1 MLKFRN
7 KNLKFLSLKIFFS
20 LNILCLGPTLSAH
33 ANNDIPILSK
43 TIITSKKQA
52 LSADN
57 FETAQEKI
65 KKIAG
70 SASLVE
76 SKDLQNKFA
85 VTVKDMLDYVPG
97 VVAQERTGQE
107 SRLSIRG
114 SGLSRTYHLRGLNLY
129 QDGVPITLADGA
141 SDFQD
146 IDPLA
151 LDHIEIFKGANALH
165 LGSATLGGAIN
176 YVSPTGYNSSPL
188 SARLE
193 GGSFG
198 SIRGNLSSGKVI
210 DKFDYF
216 TSLTEFKS
224 DGFRQQN
231 QQFDTKFFSNF
242 GYRFNQNVE
251 NRTYLTI
258 VNSNLEL
265 PGALTRGQMNNNPKQ
280 ASSSNLALK
289 QERNFNLLRLANKTS
304 WLYDNFSAN
313 AGIYSNFKD
322 LDHPIFEVLDQ
333 KTENYGAFAD
343 STIKNNIFN
352 LENEFLLG
360 GNLSF
365 GSTNSKQFKNINGSA
380 GALTVKGEERAEN
393 AVFYAQN
400 TLHATKKLSIILRMK
415 KQTLSLLKAQEI
427 IAIIF

>member
-7 KNLKFLSLKIFFS
+7 KNLKLSSSKIFFS
-20 LNILCLGPTLSAH
+20 CHILFFIISFPTY
-33 ANNDIPILSK
+33 ANNDIPVLSK
-43 TIITSKKQA
+43 TIIIAKKTA

-57 FETAQEKI
+57 LENAQEKI

-76 SKDLQNKFA
+76 AKDLQNKFS
-85 VTVKDMLDYVPG
+85 VSVKDMFDYVPG
-97 VVAQERTGQE
+97 VIAQERSGQE

-129 QDGVPITLADGA
+129 QDGVPINLADGA

-242 GYRFNQNVE
+242 GYRFNQNV
-251 NRTYLTI
+251 
-258 VNSNLEL
+258 
-265 PGALTRGQMNNNPKQ
+265 
-280 ASSSNLALK
+280 
-289 QERNFNLLRLANKTS
+289 
-304 WLYDNFSAN
+304 
-313 AGIYSNFKD
+313 
-322 LDHPIFEVLDQ
+322 
-333 KTENYGAFAD
+333 
-343 STIKNNIFN
+343 
-352 LENEFLLG
+352 
-360 GNLSF
+360 
-365 GSTNSKQFKNINGSA
+365 
-380 GALTVKGEERAEN
+380 
-393 AVFYAQN
+393 
-400 TLHATKKLSIILRMK
+400 
-415 KQTLSLLKAQEI
+415 
-427 IAIIF
+427 